1 MKVVFTSCSKFLTMV
16 FLLSG
21 LDGCA
26 VVDIKGAGVFKD
38 PIKYDKRDTV
48 YVDIPAGIF
57 DEKGAK
63 FFSENDGSIIV
74 LHFLGRCGSGIS
86 LSGIMIPIVPWPL
99 FNKCEEDGFY
109 IATRYYLDTIGVTLQ
124 LHYNGTTYNPYIE
137 NGSVKFKIENFSA
150 FKRATD
156 KSLILHKRKP
166 DGTIFTKE
174 LPFDWKIVVE
184 VSGGL

>member
-1 MKVVFTSCSKFLTMV
+1 MKFFKKILAALILLSSTSCIHLE
-16 FLLSG
+16 
-21 LDGCA
+21 
-26 VVDIKGAGVFKD
+26 IKRAGV
-38 PIKYDKRDTV
+38 IEGASRTNENYLI
-48 YVDIPAGIF
+48 DIPLGLHGEYAEQIKKNGH
-57 DEKGAK
+57 
-63 FFSENDGSIIV
+63 DGSK
-74 LHFLGRCGSGIS
+74 LRLGHLGDCGAQ
-86 LSGIMIPIVPWPL
+86 LSFTGIMIPIIPFWLPNFCESGG
-99 FNKCEEDGFY
+99 FNVGS
-109 IATRYYLDTIGVTLQ
+109 ATADKIGGITLQ